1 MSGPDPSYEWVELAH
16 IGADRLRSGTSSDL
30 AGPSPS
36 ASTLHQIAAVQLRGP
51 ALFPCLRLPVTF
63 VRMIDPKVHETW
75 LLGVSASNIDGWRQV
90 AELGLALLLSGLV
103 GLERE
108 IRQKSAGLRTHTLVG
123 VGAAL
128 FMLISKYGFTDV
140 LEPGRVVLD
149 PSRVAAQIVTGVGF
163 LGAGIIF
170 VRRDS
175 VRGLTTAAAIWVTAA
190 IGACAGAGLPI
201 LATVTTAIYFLVAI
215 GFPEI
220 TRRLPRSSTAIS
232 TLRVR
237 YPDGRGILRRLLA
250 VATARG
256 FAIDEVSTEPLG
268 HRHSSDQSVR
278 SAMVEVALQI
288 HGRGS
293 VNDLAVELSEIP
305 GVEAVLAGDVNDAG
319 D

>member
-1 MSGPDPSYEWVELAH
+1 MVIAHTNITFSLLAANSSNVE
-16 IGADRLRSGTSSDL
+16 G
-30 AGPSPS
+30 
-36 ASTLHQIAAVQLRGP
+36 
-51 ALFPCLRLPVTF
+51 
-63 VRMIDPKVHETW
+63 W
-75 LLGVSASNIDGWRQV
+75 LQV
-90 AELGLALLLSGLV
+90 AELCLALLLSALV

-140 LEPGRVVLD
+140 LEPGRVIVD

-201 LATVTTAIYFLVAI
+201 LAIITTAFYFLVAI
-215 GFPEI
+215 GFPEV

-232 TLRVR
+232 TLRIR
-237 YPDGRGILRRLLA
+237 YPDGKGLLRELLA

-256 FAIDEVSTEPLG
+256 FAIDEIATDALS
-268 HRHSSDQSVR
+268 HRHGSELHDEP
-278 SAMVEVALQI
+278 SAEGSLVEVVLHV

-293 VNDLAVELSEIP
+293 VNHLAVALSEIE
-305 GVEAVLAGDVNDAG
+305 GVEAVMAGDVNVADE
-319 D
+319 